1 LYESYSTALIV
12 QRESRINNFFSNIG
26 IDSNNLN
33 LSLLNKND
41 SNVNDF
47 ISIIKSRKLAISV
60 IKKLKLENY
69 KEFKLKDSYSF
80 NKVVETF
87 QKKLKVISP
96 SSKDSTLVIK
106 IRLKNK
112 NIGEKILNQ
121 VFRELN
127 IFLKEN
133 NYYFSTKNRTFI
145 EKQFYRLSNE
155 LKKAEKD
162 LLKFKQKNN
171 TVSLTD
177 EVQEY
182 IKNLSEIESEIIK
195 ASIEREELKRTIE
208 TVKGKFSEFNDKW
221 YNLVK
226 EMEIN
231 LEASKTKKD
240 VLNQAKNKFYKVIN
254 TLPLKALQLARLER
268 ELRIKSNLYSI
279 FSQQLE
285 LAKLEEA
292 KDFQQIKILDEA
304 YSTEDPVFP
313 KKEYFIPGSFFV
325 SFFSTLIICLYKES

>member
-1 LYESYSTALIV
+1 
-12 QRESRINNFFSNIG
+12 
-26 IDSNNLN
+26 
-33 LSLLNKND
+33 
-41 SNVNDF
+41 
-47 ISIIKSRKLAISV
+47 
-60 IKKLKLENY
+60 
-69 KEFKLKDSYSF
+69 
-80 NKVVETF
+80 
-87 QKKLKVISP
+87 
-96 SSKDSTLVIK
+96 
-106 IRLKNK
+106 
-112 NIGEKILNQ
+112 
-121 VFRELN
+121 
-127 IFLKEN
+127 
-133 NYYFSTKNRTFI
+133 
-145 EKQFYRLSNE
+145 LSNE

-182 IKNLSEIESEIIK
+182 IKHLSEIESEIIK

>member
-12 QRESRINNFFSNIG
+12 QRESRINNFLSNIG

-182 IKNLSEIESEIIK
+182 IKHLSEIESEIIK